1 MTRTRSQA
9 AKVDDD
15 QPEPR
20 KTNGSKEEGNKNS
33 IVLDFAVAAPSK
45 KISK

>member
-9 AKVDDD
+9 ANGTDDLTD
-15 QPEPR
+15 AR
-20 KTNGSKEEGNKNS
+20 KTSGSNEEPNKNS
-33 IVLDFAVAAPSK
+33 IVLDFGVAPPSK

>member
-9 AKVDDD
+9 AQAADGE
-15 QPEPR
+15 PEAR
-20 KTNGSKEEGNKNS
+20 KTGDSNEGGNKNS
-33 IVLDFAVAAPSK
+33 IVLDFNVAPPSK